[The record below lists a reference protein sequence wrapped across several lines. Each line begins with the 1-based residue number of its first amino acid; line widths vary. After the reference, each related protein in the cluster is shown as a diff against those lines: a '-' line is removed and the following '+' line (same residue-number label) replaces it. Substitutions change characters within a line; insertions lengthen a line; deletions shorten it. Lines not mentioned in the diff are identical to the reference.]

1 MRVPLYSVK
10 PNAGPQAPPMA
21 AATQERRLLAVACRP
36 MLGRG
41 GGWCVGCPS
50 DLLQLFAQHT
60 AESGF
65 IEVGRGQGKILSQ
78 GLVHH
83 GLIASA
89 VLLGTLAKR
98 FQHLVINVDRDPR
111 LAVLREDG
119 AAFPLPEIV
128 FVFHTLC
135 ARFGWPGGPK

>member
-1 MRVPLYSVK
+1 MLDAPLTS
-10 PNAGPQAPPMA
+10 
-21 AATQERRLLAVACRP
+21 
-36 MLGRG
+36 
-41 GGWCVGCPS
+41 
-50 DLLQLFAQHT
+50 LQFFPQHT
-60 AESGF
+60 AEGGF
-65 IEVGRGQGKILSQ
+65 VEDGRGQGEIFSQ
-78 GLVHH
+78 RLIHH
-83 GLIASA
+83 GSIARA